1 MCPILRKN
9 IFQKFKNH
17 LVVFLPFH
25 CISDYIQQSDL
36 IGTNNTG
43 HHNAYTSSFGPG
55 PSQISSD
62 QINTP
67 YQFFNG
73 SEHQPSQT
81 SNISNQPGV
90 DPFYTIQQQS
100 NQVNA
105 ESNDVSQTMSYV
117 SQGKE
122 QDVTLFVIINK
133 SCILYVMLPIGIF
146 LLQANS
152 FCLSHFLFWTK
163 IYMWEELF
171 QLINLHLQLLGLY
184 IDV

>member
-1 MCPILRKN
+1 VPNLTTN
-9 IFQKFKNH
+9 IFPKLETH
-17 LVVFLPFH
+17 RVIFLPSY

-36 IGTNNTG
+36 IGTDNTG
-43 HHNAYTSSFGPG
+43 HHNPYTSSFGPD
-55 PSQISSD
+55 PSRISSD
-62 QINTP
+62 QANTP

-90 DPFYTIQQQS
+90 DPFYTIQEQS

-122 QDVTLFVIINK
+122 QDVTFFVIINK
-133 SCILYVMLPIGIF
+133 LCILYVMLPIAIF
-146 LLQANS
+146 LMQANS
-152 FCLSHFLFWTK
+152 FCLSNFLF
-163 IYMWEELF
+163 
-171 QLINLHLQLLGLY
+171 
-184 IDV
+184 

>member
-1 MCPILRKN
+1 MSCAQFNDKSEN
-9 IFQKFKNH
+9 IFPKLETH
-17 LVVFLPFH
+17 RVIFLPSY

-36 IGTNNTG
+36 IGTDNTG
-43 HHNAYTSSFGPG
+43 HHNPYTSSFGPG
-55 PSQISSD
+55 PSQISSN
-62 QINTP
+62 QANTP

-90 DPFYTIQQQS
+90 DPFYTIQEQS

-122 QDVTLFVIINK
+122 QDVTFVVIINK
-133 SCILYVMLPIGIF
+133 LYILYVMLPIAIIQF
-146 LLQANS
+146 S
-152 FCLSHFLFWTK
+152 
-163 IYMWEELF
+163 
-171 QLINLHLQLLGLY
+171 
-184 IDV
+184 

>member
-1 MCPILRKN
+1 MIYN
-9 IFQKFKNH
+9 IFPKLETH
-17 LVVFLPFH
+17 RVIFLPSY

-36 IGTNNTG
+36 IGTDNTG
-43 HHNAYTSSFGPG
+43 HHNPYTSSFGPG
-55 PSQISSD
+55 PSQISSN
-62 QINTP
+62 QANTP

-105 ESNDVSQTMSYV
+105 EANNVSQTMSYV

-122 QDVTLFVIINK
+122 QYVAFFVINKLCILVILPIAIFQFSLYKQILFVSAI
-133 SCILYVMLPIGIF
+133 SRSE
-146 LLQANS
+146 QR
-152 FCLSHFLFWTK
+152 
-163 IYMWEELF
+163 
-171 QLINLHLQLLGLY
+171 Y
-184 IDV
+184 ICRKNCSN